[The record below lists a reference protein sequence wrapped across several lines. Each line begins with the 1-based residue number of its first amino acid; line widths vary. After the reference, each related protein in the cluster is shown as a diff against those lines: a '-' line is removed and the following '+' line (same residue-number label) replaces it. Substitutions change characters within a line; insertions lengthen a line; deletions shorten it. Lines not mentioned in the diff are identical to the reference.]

1 MADSLKPP
9 QTEACWA
16 PLSSTSSWSFL
27 KLMSIES
34 VMVYN
39 HLILCQ
45 PHPLLRSIFPS
56 IRVFSNQF
64 ALCIRW
70 SKHWSFSHSPSN
82 EWLISFKLAGLI
94 SLWFKIIGINFMAAV
109 TVHSDLEPTKKKKKS
124 VTASSFSPSICHGV
138 TGPDARIL
146 GKKLETI
153 YLFYVISVCQ
163 MVAHVT

>member
-16 PLSSTSSWSFL
+16 PLSSTSSWSLL

-109 TVHSDLEPTKKKKKS
+109 TVHSDLEPTKKKKKKNLS
-124 VTASSFSPSICHGV
+124 LLPVFP
-138 TGPDARIL
+138 R
-146 GKKLETI
+146 
-153 YLFYVISVCQ
+153 LFAMEWQDQ
-163 MVAHVT
+163 MPGS